1 MQELGQILR
10 SKRESLGLTLD
21 DIEERTKI
29 RKRYVEALEDGDW
42 SVLPGRVYARG
53 FVRTYAEV
61 LGLDGVELL
70 QTYVDGRESGSAN
83 ESAGRAE
90 QSPSDPEKR
99 AAGAVETERKPAAKM
114 VEPRSLNEFQRNR
127 SKVDRSLSQPQRERS
142 RRSGAWIGQGA
153 LIVAAFVV
161 IGGAY
166 VLIHDHRGAKGTT
179 KEPVKTAVSQPQ
191 STPHHQKPSS
201 VTGNTA
207 NGTGS
212 ATAPKPV
219 KPAPAIQIV
228 AEPYANGAYTYKVLN
243 VTHMQ
248 VDVQVVSGQLW
259 MSATAD
265 GAAVDPNDLLNAG
278 QSKTFSANQNVT
290 IHLGHVQGVQLSVN
304 GHPVALPNI
313 QWAPVIVLQRQG

>member
-70 QTYVDGRESGSAN
+70 QRYVDGRESGSAH
-83 ESAGRAE
+83 ETVRPP
-90 QSPSDPEKR
+90 SPDAQKR
-99 AAGAVETERKPAAKM
+99 ETGSVETERKPAAKM
-114 VEPRSLNEFQRNR
+114 VEPRSLNEFQRSR
-127 SKVDRSLSQPQRERS
+127 PRADRTTSQPKRDRARS
-142 RRSGAWIGQGA
+142 SGAWIGQGA
-153 LIVAAFVV
+153 LILAAFVV

-166 VLIHDHRGAKGTT
+166 VLIHDHRGAKGST
-179 KEPVKTAVSQPQ
+179 KEPVKTASKPQ
-191 STPHHQKPSS
+191 TTVHRQQSNS
-201 VTGNTA
+201 VTGNTV
-207 NGTGS
+207 NSTGN
-212 ATAPKPV
+212 TAASKPV
-219 KPAPAIQIV
+219 KPAPAVQIV
-228 AEPYANGAYTYKVLN
+228 AEPYANGAYTYKVLH
-243 VTHMQ
+243 VTHLQ

-259 MSATAD
+259 MSATTD
-265 GAAVDPNDLLNAG
+265 GANVDPNDLLNAG

-313 QWAPVIVLQRQG
+313 NWAPVIVLQRQG